1 MDKNLVLRYVCRCIT
16 SIKCLDLPYL
26 HNYDYHNNLWMWFL
40 FHLYCTIC
48 RFLRERDL
56 RVLLIIVLLIVLPV
70 SVMSAA
76 VTSLTGL
83 WRQPLILPHC
93 AVNLPEGLWM
103 DTCIHMYIVLLILH
117 HFQVWICVY
126 VLYVYVYVYL
136 LNGFIELW
144 WIYLI
149 IWIFL

>member
-1 MDKNLVLRYVCRCIT
+1 MDKNLVLRYVCRCI
-16 SIKCLDLPYL
+16 SIVSNVLI
-26 HNYDYHNNLWMWFL
+26 YHISISMITTIIYEHGSHFT
-40 FHLYCTIC
+40 CTIC

-103 DTCIHMYIVLLILH
+103 DTCMHMYIVLLILH
-117 HFQVWICVY
+117 HLQVWICVY

-149 IWIFL
+149 IWIF